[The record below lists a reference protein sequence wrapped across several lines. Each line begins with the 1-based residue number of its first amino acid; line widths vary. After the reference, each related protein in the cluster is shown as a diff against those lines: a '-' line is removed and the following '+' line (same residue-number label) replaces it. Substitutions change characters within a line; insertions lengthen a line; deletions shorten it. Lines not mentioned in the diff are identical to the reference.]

1 MNVLTS
7 LPIPC
12 ERLAVLAMNGQCAVV
27 LLQALPRGDSQPAT
41 DDVYDSD
48 SSGSV
53 HQGPSGNNNNN
64 NSNSNNSV
72 KLLRQN
78 QRLLSEVERLV
89 CELQA
94 AKHRVS
100 DIAFKK

>member
-1 MNVLTS
+1 MDHL
-7 LPIPC
+7 
-12 ERLAVLAMNGQCAVV
+12 RGAAVV
-27 LLQALPRGDSQPAT
+27 E
-41 DDVYDSD
+41 DVAYDSD

-53 HQGPSGNNNNN
+53 SSTGRRDHNNA
-64 NSNSNNSV
+64 NSSNNSV

-100 DIAFKK
+100 LLYLNKKKSLVQ

>member
-12 ERLAVLAMNGQCAVV
+12 ERLPVLAMNGQFAVV
-27 LLQALPRGDSQPAT
+27 LLQALPRGDGQPAT
-41 DDVYDSD
+41 DDAYDSD

-53 HQGPSGNNNNN
+53 HQGPSGNNNN

>member
-12 ERLAVLAMNGQCAVV
+12 ERLPVFAMNGQFAVV
-27 LLQALPRGDSQPAT
+27 LLQALPRGDGQAAA

-53 HQGPSGNNNNN
+53 HQGPGGNNNN

-100 DIAFKK
+100 DVAFKK